1 MSEYGLQTSKRTQY
15 NGAGLNNDRIT
26 RRKRTLDDTE
36 SNQIQDFNGTK
47 TAETEPPGSKDD
59 EDKYYRYLLR
69 KSSSNRRSQT
79 EDSLATQNGNLALR
93 EERASSFGRATNYQ
107 NRPFSQQTDK
117 KTSRDSSAHRG
128 NMYRSN
134 LTGQPFVNN
143 DRKSNSPSPTN
154 HDMQGDR
161 PDRRPRVRDLR
172 SLFDSGKAEQ
182 NGENSKRKEIG
193 SHVKTSGYRANTDQ
207 ALSRGLA
214 NVNKETVKTN
224 DTQAKKSGQ
233 TSRRDYI
240 DTTSNGD
247 IDNGAWAD
255 DIVPLERAR
264 VFSDPGEK
272 LSRGQASKQNGQA
285 FKGIKLSQEEAKG
298 AWRLSLTAGRHTK
311 ETSSEE
317 EESDSSEGLDEE
329 QDPNDSRQRISDK
342 KVIQMLQ
349 KRHPT
354 GELKKMFDGPEAF
367 NATTKRQSFHESY
380 NDLLNDRESERS
392 ASPRGP
398 TNENDTEASPR
409 GPTNENDTE
418 ASPRVDASPLQDQVH
433 EDLSQKYL
441 DNKPTKDNN
450 FAPIGDI
457 NVSQFIASPPPE
469 KPVRDNIIE
478 AQQANVTESA
488 QFDTSNTQA
497 DSYKSMYHDFLK
509 KEGVAPAVTPSPS
522 KTTYRYTRET
532 YRPPLY
538 SEDSEADSE
547 ILGDGKSEEVLNNS
561 LTPEQV
567 VKNNEQLLESHEPLD
582 KEESI
587 PRNDSIDD
595 LMPKEYD
602 DEMHEDDLVHE
613 SSYDESDDIGGGT
626 SPELKSNFQF
636 NYILKHHDDLDVAKD
651 NTDGKTKG
659 KKRGVRFTDSPHSVH
674 ETYHP
679 LDYERGNDDIDPVSS
694 SAEWELEK
702 RVDKM
707 DVFSVDLDKGGEL

>member
-1 MSEYGLQTSKRTQY
+1 M
-15 NGAGLNNDRIT
+15 
-26 RRKRTLDDTE
+26 
-36 SNQIQDFNGTK
+36 
-47 TAETEPPGSKDD
+47 
-59 EDKYYRYLLR
+59 
-69 KSSSNRRSQT
+69 
-79 EDSLATQNGNLALR
+79 
-93 EERASSFGRATNYQ
+93 
-107 NRPFSQQTDK
+107 
-117 KTSRDSSAHRG
+117 
-128 NMYRSN
+128 
-134 LTGQPFVNN
+134 
-143 DRKSNSPSPTN
+143 
-154 HDMQGDR
+154 
-161 PDRRPRVRDLR
+161 
-172 SLFDSGKAEQ
+172 
-182 NGENSKRKEIG
+182 
-193 SHVKTSGYRANTDQ
+193 
-207 ALSRGLA
+207 
-214 NVNKETVKTN
+214 
-224 DTQAKKSGQ
+224 
-233 TSRRDYI
+233 
-240 DTTSNGD
+240 
-247 IDNGAWAD
+247 
-255 DIVPLERAR
+255 
-264 VFSDPGEK
+264 
-272 LSRGQASKQNGQA
+272 
-285 FKGIKLSQEEAKG
+285 
-298 AWRLSLTAGRHTK
+298 
-311 ETSSEE
+311 
-317 EESDSSEGLDEE
+317 
-329 QDPNDSRQRISDK
+329 
-342 KVIQMLQ
+342 
-349 KRHPT
+349 
-354 GELKKMFDGPEAF
+354 
-367 NATTKRQSFHESY
+367 
-380 NDLLNDRESERS
+380 
-392 ASPRGP
+392 
-398 TNENDTEASPR
+398 
-409 GPTNENDTE
+409 
-418 ASPRVDASPLQDQVH
+418 H

-547 ILGDGKSEEVLNNS
+547 ILGDGKSEEVVNNS

-636 NYILKHHDDLDVAKD
+636 NYILQHHDDLDVAKD